1 MCSFT
6 YYSQFKGCD
15 YCEDDG
21 GECYFN
27 TLVVFNNLGAIIAVY
42 HKFNLWTSELTHFNI
57 DESPQVFKQ
66 QTSCCKSQLDF
77 LQLVSFETEDM
88 GTFGLAVCADLMWR

>member
-1 MCSFT
+1 MAAENNIFVAANYASVVKGMLNKEVFFT
-6 YYSQFKGCD
+6 YYSLLKGCD

-27 TLVVFNNLGAIIAVY
+27 TLVVFNNLGAIVAVY

-57 DESPQVFKQ
+57 DESPQV
-66 QTSCCKSQLDF
+66 
-77 LQLVSFETEDM
+77 
-88 GTFGLAVCADLMWR
+88 